1 MGGGSSGGGASDKKD
16 NGPGVDTGLSQALR
30 LTINA
35 GRTAEQACIG
45 GQHSLTWL
53 LSERGNAM
61 SAIRRHVYIAT
72 GARAVW
78 RAITTAEGLEKW
90 LAEEARID
98 ARAGGRVVLT
108 GTDLDA
114 EHEVVGLIHT
124 WRPTSKLE
132 ISWDNIGAAETK
144 GSSVLFQVARDGDET
159 RVSIV
164 HSGGSALDDEG
175 RRAKLDNAWKVAL
188 ETLQALLDE

>member
-1 MGGGSSGGGASDKKD
+1 VTAESGASGRSTKVSDLVSIVRSLQPLRATIKL
-16 NGPGVDTGLSQALR
+16 NNVGVGGVMS
-30 LTINA
+30 
-35 GRTAEQACIG
+35 

-53 LSERGNAM
+53 RGQRGDIMA
-61 SAIRRHVYIAT
+61 AIRRHVYIAN

-78 RAITTAEGLEKW
+78 RALTTSEGLEKW
-90 LAEEARID
+90 LAED
-98 ARAGGRVVLT
+98 ARVDGRKGGRVVLS

-114 EHEVVGLIHT
+114 EHDVLGMIHT

-132 ISWDNIGAAETK
+132 ITWDNIGAAETK
-144 GSSVLFQVARDGDET
+144 GGTVAFQVARDGDET

-164 HSGGSALDDEG
+164 HSGGAALEDEE